1 MRLDERPVYH
11 LFVTDRFRS
20 RTGEGGKQIEVKMA
34 ASSMSLSGKRED
46 RNEASDVMGM
56 LGESTKRQR
65 SMGDP
70 PPIQGEDFVLTLE
83 MLEALEEKRL
93 EKKKLK
99 KERKR
104 LKKQAKKA
112 KKLLKKQNK
121 NKPSEAPPPPPKPV
135 VAMIELW
142 TDDRCGTKVKISCP
156 PDATIKHVKELI
168 SAKIG
173 RAPTKIRLQKANMVF
188 QDLISIQD
196 YDLSPGMSLEMYYN

>member
-1 MRLDERPVYH
+1 
-11 LFVTDRFRS
+11 
-20 RTGEGGKQIEVKMA
+20 MA

-135 VAMIELW
+135 VAM
-142 TDDRCGTKVKISCP
+142 
-156 PDATIKHVKELI
+156 
-168 SAKIG
+168 
-173 RAPTKIRLQKANMVF
+173 
-188 QDLISIQD
+188 
-196 YDLSPGMSLEMYYN
+196 